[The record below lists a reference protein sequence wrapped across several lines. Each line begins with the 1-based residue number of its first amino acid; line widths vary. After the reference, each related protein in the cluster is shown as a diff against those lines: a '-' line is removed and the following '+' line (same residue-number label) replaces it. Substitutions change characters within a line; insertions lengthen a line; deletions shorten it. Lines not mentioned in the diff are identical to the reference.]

1 MYVSLCLC
9 LRMCV
14 FMYIYI
20 YVCIHICIS
29 YIGMYIHRYLYMVP
43 LPKYQEVFHF
53 EVFIAMIMSHFILH
67 IINIKRQILG
77 LFKLFNPS

>member
-1 MYVSLCLC
+1 
-9 LRMCV
+9 
-14 FMYIYI
+14 MYIY
-20 YVCIHICIS
+20 
-29 YIGMYIHRYLYMVP
+29 RYLCMVP

-53 EVFIAMIMSHFILH
+53 EVFIAMIMTHFILH